1 ENSIAGNFKNEETE
15 YFAARAGIEE
25 VRDRVIPGTAPY
37 SISTLLPTTLPT
49 STNGGVIYILQNGV
63 TMSNV
68 TSFTSTTNCP
78 AGSAGCMA
86 DDELCHD
93 YTIGTM
99 AQSTS
104 ANVRCTSLP
113 SGTSWYSNPAGS
125 SGLSQTPTWTSGGV

>member
-1 ENSIAGNFKNEETE
+1 MRTSKCRSDRGIALLLSVLALLLLSAVAVGMIYMASTENSIAGNFKNEETE

-68 TSFTSTTNCP
+68 T
-78 AGSAGCMA
+78 
-86 DDELCHD
+86 
-93 YTIGTM
+93 
-99 AQSTS
+99 
-104 ANVRCTSLP
+104 
-113 SGTSWYSNPAGS
+113 
-125 SGLSQTPTWTSGGV
+125 